1 MSDARLTP
9 FSGRVALDTLRGQV
23 AAEAFTEGQP
33 ATVCAPLADLAATP
47 GGSRERQ
54 LLFGASVLEIERRG
68 PQAFVQARADGY
80 CGWLAATALGPEVPA
95 SHVVCARASH
105 VYRAAS
111 IKSGEVMALSLGAR
125 LAVEG
130 FEGSFARIARGFVP
144 RVHLAALAAPEPDPV
159 AVAERLLGTPYLWGG
174 NSAFG
179 IDCSGLVQLGFA
191 LAGRACPA
199 DSDLQRAAFGPFL
212 PEGAPVR
219 RGDLF
224 FWRGHVALAV
234 SETGLIHANGHSM
247 DVAQEP
253 IAACLARIAAQGES
267 PFYGVKRPD
276 AAAMAAAIS
285 PPG

>member
-9 FSGRVALDTLRGQV
+9 FSGRVALEPLRGQV
-23 AAEAFTEGQP
+23 AAEAFTEGRP
-33 ATVCAPLADLAATP
+33 AMVCAPLADLAATP
-47 GGSRERQ
+47 GGGRERQ
-54 LLFGASVLEIERRG
+54 LLFGAPVLEIERRG
-68 PQAFVQARADGY
+68 AQAFVQARADGY
-80 CGWLAATALGPEVPA
+80 CGWLCAAALGPEAAA
-95 SHVVCARASH
+95 SHVVTARASH

-111 IKSGEVMALSLGAR
+111 IKSGEAMALSLGAR

-130 FEGSFARIARGFVP
+130 LEGGFARIAQGFVP
-144 RVHLAALAAPEPDPV
+144 LVHLAPLAAPEPDPV

-179 IDCSGLVQLGFA
+179 IDCSGLVQLAFA

-224 FWRGHVALAV
+224 FWRGHVALAA
-234 SETGLIHANGHSM
+234 SESVLIHANGHSM
-247 DVAQEP
+247 DVAHEP

-267 PFYGVKRPD
+267 PFFGIKRPEE
-276 AAAMAAAIS
+276 AAIS